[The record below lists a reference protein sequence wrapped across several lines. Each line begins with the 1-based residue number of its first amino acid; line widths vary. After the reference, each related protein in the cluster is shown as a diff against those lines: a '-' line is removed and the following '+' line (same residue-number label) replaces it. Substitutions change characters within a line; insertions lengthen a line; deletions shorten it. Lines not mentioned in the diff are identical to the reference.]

1 MKGPTL
7 LLLPLILLLFAGSLH
22 AQATLTGTVRND
34 STGALLP
41 GVEVLLS
48 GTTHRAETDREG
60 RYVVTGLPAGS
71 FMVIFRLV
79 GYLPV
84 RSDVALRPGDTTRA
98 NATLIANVVTLN
110 PISVTGTP
118 STTRGVGIGREA
130 FEERRRM
137 GFGVY
142 FDSTYLRRME
152 HRRLDDVLFSVPG
165 VKLSLRLKGGG
176 RYIMSARRPDTCFMQ
191 VYFDGVPMGRGGVAG
206 RAGVSPV
213 STAMFS
219 LSSIEKFEIYRS
231 AAEVPLEY
239 GGNNA
244 TCGVVL
250 LWSRRGP

>member
-1 MKGPTL
+1 M
-7 LLLPLILLLFAGSLH
+7 A
-22 AQATLTGTVRND
+22 
-34 STGALLP
+34 

-60 RYVVTGLPAGS
+60 RYVVAGLPAGS

-84 RSDVALRPGDTTRA
+84 RTDVALRSGDTSRV

-118 STTRGVGIGREA
+118 STTRGVGVGREA

-152 HRRLDDVLFSVPG
+152 HRRLDDLLYSVPG
-165 VKLSLRLKGGG
+165 VKLSQRLRDGG
-176 RYIMSARRPDTCFMQ
+176 RYIMSSRRADTCFMQ
-191 VYFDGVPMGRGGVAG
+191 IFFDGVPVGRGGMAG

-219 LSSIEKFEIYRS
+219 LSSIEKFEVYRS
-231 AAEVPLEY
+231 AAEVPMEY

-244 TCGVVL
+244 LCGVLL